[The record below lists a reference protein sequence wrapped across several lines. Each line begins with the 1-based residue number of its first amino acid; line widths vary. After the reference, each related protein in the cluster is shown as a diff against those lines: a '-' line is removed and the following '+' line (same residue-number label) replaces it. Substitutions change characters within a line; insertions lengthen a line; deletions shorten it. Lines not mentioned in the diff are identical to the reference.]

1 MTFYLRFLF
10 LMFQMFRSK
19 MNLLKTLKNSFFIFI
34 LCLISFGS
42 LISIQKVS
50 SNMHENDIYN
60 NGKRMNLLKLL
71 VDYNRL
77 KSHSNEV
84 KFKKPK
90 HDFELLVSKK
100 RF

>member
-1 MTFYLRFLF
+1 
-10 LMFQMFRSK
+10 
-19 MNLLKTLKNSFFIFI
+19 
-34 LCLISFGS
+34 
-42 LISIQKVS
+42 
-50 SNMHENDIYN
+50 MHENDIYN

-77 KSHSNEV
+77 KSRSNEV

-100 RF
+100 TDFILFIKANCKDRWSTKAEQKK

>member
-1 MTFYLRFLF
+1 MC
-10 LMFQMFRSK
+10 RSK
-19 MNLLKTLKNSFFIFI
+19 MNLLKTLKNSFFILI

-50 SNMHENDIYN
+50 PNIHENDIN
-60 NGKRMNLLKLL
+60 NYGEKLDLLKLL
-71 VDYNRL
+71 VDYNRV
-77 KSHSNEV
+77 KTRSNEV

-90 HDFELLVSKK
+90 HDFELLVSEK